1 MISKN
6 FLMMVMVSVLAT
18 LVLGIIPGPKLENKQ
33 MAFAGKNTAVK
44 DAIPPIDRNVPAT
57 TQTATFALG

>member
-1 MISKN
+1 MIAKN
-6 FLMMVMVSVLAT
+6 LLMMVMVGILAT
-18 LVLGIIPGPKLENKQ
+18 LALGITAGLKQENKQ

-57 TQTATFALG
+57 THTATFALG